1 MPSFRLAWQAQI
13 DVDEIGQYTQFHWGT
28 DQRDEYLTDIDQ
40 PFGMLAGNPGI
51 GPVRR
56 DIGRDIRAV
65 CRHYLVFYR
74 VVTGGIE
81 ILRVLHVARDVQN
94 LLTDPGR

>member
-1 MPSFRLAWQAQI
+1 M

-28 DQRDEYLTDIDQ
+28 DQRDEYLTDLDQ
-40 PFGMLAGNPGI
+40 
-51 GPVRR
+51 
-56 DIGRDIRAV
+56 
-65 CRHYLVFYR
+65 CRHHLVFYR